1 MLVTTVYGIRWNSEG
16 RARPETTISK
26 EVEQLSNRSK
36 NRIKRKRS
44 TPHVHPLF
52 HPLFICRTHSVVT
65 AFLVTLKMDSLALK
79 LEEPFKGPNLNVTLM
94 CPDCKTFPPNL
105 IERFSEGDIVCGD
118 CGFVLSDRV
127 VDTRSEWRT
136 FSNDDQNGDDPS
148 RVGDAGNPLLDTENL
163 STMISYVPENVKTG
177 RDLNRAQAKSLVDK
191 KDNALLAA
199 FTKISQMCDA
209 IQLPKSVV
217 DIAKEVYKL
226 VYEERQLKGKSQESI
241 MAAAI
246 YLGCKMAKLSRSL
259 KEIWALTNVPIKTT
273 GKVFKIVMAILREK
287 SHADPNAYSFI
298 RDSEQS
304 ILASS
309 DVLIRR
315 FCSHLGL
322 SMDVTNAAESI
333 ARKCSEEGILA
344 GRSPITV
351 AATVIYFACLLFDAQ
366 VTPAKI
372 GSKTGVSDGT
382 IKTAFK
388 VACKD
393 KDKLVDPKWIE
404 SGKAKLDNLPQS

>member
-1 MLVTTVYGIRWNSEG
+1 MNE
-16 RARPETTISK
+16 
-26 EVEQLSNRSK
+26 SK
-36 NRIKRKRS
+36 NRKPEYRGVQATSS
-44 TPHVHPLF
+44 TSSLSSIPLF
-52 HPLFICRTHSVVT
+52 LASSSNISVI
-65 AFLVTLKMDSLALK
+65 MDSQAPK
-79 LEEPFKGPNLNVTLM
+79 QDEPFMGPNLNVTLM
-94 CPDCKTFPPNL
+94 CPDCKAFPPNL

-148 RVGDAGNPLLDTENL
+148 RVGDAGNPLLDSENL
-163 STMISYVPENVKTG
+163 STMISYAPENVRAG
-177 RDLNRAQAKSLVDK
+177 RDLSRAQARSLVDK
-191 KDNALLAA
+191 KDNALLTA

-209 IQLPKSVV
+209 IQLPKLVV
-217 DIAKEVYKL
+217 DGAKEVYKI
-226 VYEERQLKGKSQESI
+226 VYEEKRLKGKSQESI

-273 GKVFKIVMAILREK
+273 GKVYKIVKQILIEK
-287 SHADPNAYSFI
+287 SHKDPNAYSYI
-298 RDSEQS
+298 KDSEQAVLS
-304 ILASS
+304 SS

-315 FCSHLGL
+315 FCSNLGL
-322 SMDVTNAAESI
+322 SMEVTNTAEAI
-333 ARKCSEEGILA
+333 AIKCSNEGILA

-351 AATVIYFACLLFDAQ
+351 AATVIYFACLLHNALM
-366 VTPAKI
+366 TPAQI
-372 GSKTGVSDGT
+372 GAKTGVSDGT

-393 KDKLVDPKWIE
+393 RDKLIDPRWVE
-404 SGKAKLDNLPQS
+404 SGKVKLDNIPQV

>member
-1 MLVTTVYGIRWNSEG
+1 MS
-16 RARPETTISK
+16 A
-26 EVEQLSNRSK
+26 SNQTQPK
-36 NRIKRKRS
+36 
-44 TPHVHPLF
+44 
-52 HPLFICRTHSVVT
+52 
-65 AFLVTLKMDSLALK
+65 
-79 LEEPFKGPNLNVTLM
+79 EEPFKGPNLNVTLT

-148 RVGDAGNPLLDTENL
+148 RVGDAGNPLLDSENL
-163 STMISYVPENVKTG
+163 STVISYVPENVRAG
-177 RDLNRAQAKSLVDK
+177 RDLNRVQAKSLVDK
-191 KDNALLAA
+191 KDNALVAA
-199 FTKISQMCDA
+199 FSKISQMCDA
-209 IQLPKSVV
+209 YQLPKIVV
-217 DIAKEVYKL
+217 DSAKEVYKM
-226 VYEERQLKGKSQESI
+226 VYDERALKGKSQESI
-241 MAAAI
+241 MAASI

-273 GKVFKIVMAILREK
+273 GKVFKIVMQILREK
-287 SHADPNAYSFI
+287 SDGNPNAYHLVK
-298 RDSEQS
+298 DSEQS
-304 ILASS
+304 IQTSS

-322 SMDVTNAAESI
+322 NMEVTNAAEAV
-333 ARKCSEEGILA
+333 ARRCSDAGILA

-351 AATVIYFACLLFDAQ
+351 AATVIYFACLIFG
-366 VTPAKI
+366 VPISPSKI
-372 GSKTGVSDGT
+372 GGKTGVSDGT

-393 KDKLVDPKWIE
+393 KDKLIDPKWLE
-404 SGKAKLDNLPQS
+404 SGKAKLDYLPNDP

>member
-1 MLVTTVYGIRWNSEG
+1 
-16 RARPETTISK
+16 
-26 EVEQLSNRSK
+26 
-36 NRIKRKRS
+36 
-44 TPHVHPLF
+44 
-52 HPLFICRTHSVVT
+52 
-65 AFLVTLKMDSLALK
+65 MDSSALK
-79 LEEPFKGPNLNVTLM
+79 SEEPFKGPNLNVTLM

-273 GKVFKIVMAILREK
+273 
-287 SHADPNAYSFI
+287 
-298 RDSEQS
+298 
-304 ILASS
+304 
-309 DVLIRR
+309 
-315 FCSHLGL
+315 
-322 SMDVTNAAESI
+322 ESI